1 MRALLLF
8 LIFSSTFSSSQVI
21 KDSILGKPKFVK
33 ENVIFLDN
41 SGPYTFMNGDDEYGH
56 ATKMTPENL
65 RKSMEGSW
73 FETYFCRYTNNET
86 YYNRNRKIVK
96 EIWYYRSGDTVDL
109 YNYQYDHLNR
119 LTIKKSQNRY
129 SDIASHYFY
138 EKDNKTPKFAESYY
152 KRKNVIEK
160 FIVNYESYE
169 PLFVTEFDSITKTDS
184 IFAIT
189 NDIWKKVGERSYTE
203 GKDSIYHKKLSRVK
217 IYNNDFKT
225 IEEKFFDYKSD
236 YQNKKISLNGHY
248 KYEYDG
254 FRNLVKQTGFKNGKI
269 SSSVVFE
276 NGKKVREEEINDNG
290 TTQSTVYIYTKDQK
304 LERQTMYYND
314 KIIFERSF
322 KYKGN
327 YITNMTYL
335 NKIGMED
342 KNIVPKLITFKYK
355 FDKQK
360 NWIEMIKNVDGKDLY
375 KWVREIEYY

>member
-1 MRALLLF
+1 MRSLLLF
-8 LIFSSTFSSSQVI
+8 LIFSSIFSSSQVI

-41 SGPYTFMNGDDEYGH
+41 SGPYTFMKGDDEYGH

-65 RKSMEGSW
+65 RKSMEDSW

-86 YYNRNRKIVK
+86 YYNRNQKIVK

-160 FIVNYESYE
+160 FTFNYESYE

-217 IYNNDFKT
+217 IYNNDFKI

-248 KYEYDG
+248 KYEYDE

-276 NGKKVREEEINDNG
+276 NGKKVREEDINDNG

-360 NWIEMIKNVDGKDLY
+360 NWIETIKNVDGKDLY